1 MNVNQLAALAPELSA
16 VAPKLSDEVGPN
28 GEDCEA
34 GNASNLADAL
44 RCLEY
49 MEPAGA
55 LAHAREHL
63 PAMVARVSPAL
74 DREAPELAGRLR
86 AAVAEVL

>member
-1 MNVNQLAALAPELSA
+1 MQELAALAPELFA
-16 VAPKLSDEVGPN
+16 VAPKLSTDFGPN
-28 GEDCEA
+28 GEDSEA
-34 GNASNLADAL
+34 GNVGNLADAL

-63 PAMVARVSPAL
+63 PAMVARVLPAL

-86 AAVAEVL
+86 VGMEVL